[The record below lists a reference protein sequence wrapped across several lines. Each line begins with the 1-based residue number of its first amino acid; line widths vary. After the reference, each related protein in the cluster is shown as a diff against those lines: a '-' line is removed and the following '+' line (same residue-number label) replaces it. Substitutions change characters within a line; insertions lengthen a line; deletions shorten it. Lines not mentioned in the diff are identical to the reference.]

1 MLETGTSGLMSGDEK
16 RGDVSVSAPALVLDS
31 TIPEQDLHATETN
44 HAEEV
49 LDVVL
54 PADHEPTKMMEP
66 GKQSFDSPTSAVAAQ
81 RTTILRRRPALSAMG
96 CDDLDAVTLGQVPIQ
111 TVTVVRFVAD
121 QSRREGVEE
130 TVSEDAFDELAFV
143 RRSAFDTNG
152 KRKTVIIGE
161 SDDFRS
167 LAAFGGP
174 DREAPFFAPVKE
186 ASMKASSSCSFPRAC
201 SSPARVHKMRS
212 NLPSRTHCWKRRWQ
226 VWYGGYFLGSSR
238 NCAPVPKTHKIPLK
252 TARVSCHGRP
262 RPSERRF
269 GRKIGSISCHWA
281 SLSSHRP
288 RMPSFCLFFYAQKIA
303 K

>member
-1 MLETGTSGLMSGDEK
+1 M
-16 RGDVSVSAPALVLDS
+16 
-31 TIPEQDLHATETN
+31 PEQDLHATQAH
-44 HAEEV
+44 HAKEV

-54 PADHEPTKMMEP
+54 PANHQPTKMMQPSKE
-66 GKQSFDSPTSAVAAQ
+66 SFHSPTPAVSSQGTAILRGCPALTAMRGDHLDAIAFRQLSVQAVA
-81 RTTILRRRPALSAMG
+81 
-96 CDDLDAVTLGQVPIQ
+96 
-111 TVTVVRFVAD
+111 VVGFVAD

-130 TVSEDAFDELAFV
+130 AVSEDAFDELAFV

-152 KRKTVIIGE
+152 ERKTVIIGE

-186 ASMKASSSCSFPRAC
+186 ASIKASSSCSFPRAC
-201 SSPARVHKMRS
+201 NCSAKVCKMRS
-212 NLPSRTHCWKRRWQ
+212 NLSSRTHCWKRRWQ

-238 NCAPVPKTHKIPLK
+238 HCAPVPKTHKIPLR

-262 RPSERRF
+262 RPSVRRW
-269 GRKIGSISCHWA
+269 GRKIGSMTCHWA

-288 RMPSFCLFFYAQKIA
+288 LMHFL
-303 K
+303 

>member
-1 MLETGTSGLMSGDEK
+1 M
-16 RGDVSVSAPALVLDS
+16 
-31 TIPEQDLHATETN
+31 PEEDLHATETN

-54 PADHEPTKMMEP
+54 PADHQPTKMMEP
-66 GKQSFDSPTSAVAAQ
+66 SEESFHSPTSAIAAQ
-81 RTTILRRRPALSAMG
+81 LTTILRRRPALSAMG
-96 CDDLDAVTLGQVPIQ
+96 CDHLDAVTLGQVPIQ
-111 TVTVVRFVAD
+111 TVTVVGFVAD

-130 TVSEDAFDELAFV
+130 TVSEDAFDEMAFV
-143 RRSAFDTNG
+143 RRCTADTNG
-152 KRKTVIIGE
+152 ERKTVIIGE
-161 SDDFRS
+161 SDDFRPF
-167 LAAFGGP
+167 AALTGP
-174 DREAPFFAPVKE
+174 DREAPFSAPVKE

-201 SSPARVHKMRS
+201 SSSAKVRKMRS
-212 NLPSRTHCWKRRWQ
+212 NLPARTHCWKRRWQ

-238 NCAPVPKTHKIPLK
+238 HCAPVPKTHKIPLR

-269 GRKIGSISCHWA
+269 GRKIGSIRCHWA

-288 RMPSFCLFFYAQKIA
+288 RMPSFCLFFHAQKIA

>member
-1 MLETGTSGLMSGDEK
+1 MKNAVKDSGREFSCTRGEPCQRSSRRGTPSGSPVDGSDEAKRKGVLLANACGSGAKD
-16 RGDVSVSAPALVLDS
+16 DHLASASGALRD
-31 TIPEQDLHATETN
+31 
-44 HAEEV
+44 
-49 LDVVL
+49 
-54 PADHEPTKMMEP
+54 
-66 GKQSFDSPTSAVAAQ
+66 
-81 RTTILRRRPALSAMG
+81 G
-96 CDDLDAVTLGQVPIQ
+96 CDHLDAVTLSQFPIQ
-111 TVTVVRFVAD
+111 TVTVIGFVAD
-121 QSRREGVEE
+121 QSRREGLEE
-130 TVSEDAFDELAFV
+130 AVSEDAFDELAFV

-152 KRKTVIIGE
+152 ERKTVIIGE

-167 LAAFGGP
+167 LAAFSRP
-174 DREAPFFAPVKE
+174 NREAPFFAPVKE

-201 SSPARVHKMRS
+201 NSSAKVRKMRS

-238 NCAPVPKTHKIPLK
+238 HCAPVPKTHKTPLR

-288 RMPSFCLFFYAQKIA
+288 RMPSFCLFFYTQKIA